1 MAIKKTEADAAIEAA
16 AKEVKDEAVK
26 KAPAKRTTAAKKT
39 TTTKRSTAAKKTAEN
54 IVIQQG
60 GAEISTAEL
69 VEKAKAESG
78 VKAPK
83 SVNIYVKPEENM
95 VYYVVDDEK
104 GSFSLC

>member
-1 MAIKKTEADAAIEAA
+1 MAIKKTEADAAVKAA
-16 AKEVKDEAVK
+16 AKEVEDEAVK
-26 KAPAKRTTAAKKT
+26 KAPAKRATAAKK
-39 TTTKRSTAAKKTAEN
+39 AAEN

-78 VKAPK
+78 VKVPK

-95 VYYVVDDEK
+95 VYYVVDDKK